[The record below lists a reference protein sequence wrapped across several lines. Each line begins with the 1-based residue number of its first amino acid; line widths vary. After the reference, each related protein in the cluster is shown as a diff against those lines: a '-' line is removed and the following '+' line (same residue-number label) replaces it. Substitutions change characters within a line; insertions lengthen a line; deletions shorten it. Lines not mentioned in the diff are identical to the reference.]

1 MDTLLTVKNRNQ
13 FKEIFDLNELKKRI
27 LTKINFGFVKIG
39 TNK

>member
-1 MDTLLTVKNRNQ
+1 MDTLLTVKNRDQ
-13 FKEIFDLNELKKRI
+13 FKDLFDFNELKKRI